1 MDEIMLKLL
10 MTAISLLTLY
20 LVNMY
25 WLFRIHNLLNDIGK
39 LLKGLTDLEF
49 DQFKILFK
57 SQESMQNKLDSIK
70 FDNQTIKEIL
80 KDNNNDTKWN
90 GSI

>member
-20 LVNMY
+20 IVNMY
-25 WLFRIHNLLNDIGK
+25 WLFRINDLLNDIGK
-39 LLKGLTDLEF
+39 LLKGLTDLGF

-57 SQESMQNKLDSIK
+57 SQESMQKKLDSIK

-80 KDNNNDTKWN
+80 KDNNNDTK
-90 GSI
+90 

>member
-57 SQESMQNKLDSIK
+57 SQESMQNKLD
-70 FDNQTIKEIL
+70 
-80 KDNNNDTKWN
+80 
-90 GSI
+90 